1 MKRSIFAM
9 FVMLMIAPI
18 AKAEGYFTNDLQ
30 LVKISNPIK
39 DKEIKHVA
47 ANVEKTTTNNVT
59 EAVEE
64 AKEKLTGIVSWYA
77 DKFHG
82 RKTSSGELYNKN
94 ELTAAHRSL
103 PFGTKVKVTNIKNGK
118 SVIVKINDRGPHSK
132 SRVLDLSRAAF
143 TEIGSINAGI
153 LNIEMEVVN

>member
-1 MKRSIFAM
+1 
-9 FVMLMIAPI
+9 MLMIAPI
-18 AKAEGYFTNDLQ
+18 AKAEGYYNNNSNTVEN
-30 LVKISNPIK
+30 SNPIK
-39 DKEIKHVA
+39 GNELKNVT

-64 AKEKLTGIVSWYA
+64 AREKLSGMVSWYA

-82 RKTSSGELYNKN
+82 QKTSSGELYNKN
-94 ELTAAHRSL
+94 ELTAAHRTL

-118 SVIVKINDRGPHSK
+118 SVVVKINDRGPHSK

-143 TEIGSINAGI
+143 TEIGSINAGV
-153 LNIEMEVVN
+153 LNIEMEVVK

>member
-1 MKRSIFAM
+1 M